1 MSNKYGTFSDAGYLA
16 VGDPYLD
23 GKDPLAQSSRY
34 RGLNMKASTRKTGKD
49 NRACFD
55 KLKPLYANEK
65 YALTNEERAARREK
79 EKAGKVTDKP
89 FKPTS
94 LTKHACGLGGYGGC
108 IGGKHESVPGGDC
121 DPNDEKLMKGDPRL
135 DEKPRQITTCPGK
148 KGSYGTRGT
157 TLGGPKGHGVAGEY
171 SYKGDEYDAERK
183 ANAARE
189 REGKK
194 KMQGSAWAPARAP
207 KKGGYG
213 TRGTTIGGPKG
224 AGVVGEYSYKEEGP
238 ELPEPKGSPIEK
250 QWRPSHPP
258 KRGYNATLQRFPKH
272 MADPAELKIA
282 AAREK
287 MEADAELIEKP
298 FVPPFTGCK
307 SQATKSVVKMN
318 LGR

>member
-108 IGGKHESVPGGDC
+108 IGGKHEVRSIHWFPY
-121 DPNDEKLMKGDPRL
+121 DP
-135 DEKPRQITTCPGK
+135 
-148 KGSYGTRGT
+148 
-157 TLGGPKGHGVAGEY
+157 V
-171 SYKGDEYDAERK
+171 
-183 ANAARE
+183 
-189 REGKK
+189 
-194 KMQGSAWAPARAP
+194 
-207 KKGGYG
+207 
-213 TRGTTIGGPKG
+213 
-224 AGVVGEYSYKEEGP
+224 GVV
-238 ELPEPKGSPIEK
+238 
-250 QWRPSHPP
+250 
-258 KRGYNATLQRFPKH
+258 N
-272 MADPAELKIA
+272 ADP
-282 AAREK
+282 
-287 MEADAELIEKP
+287 
-298 FVPPFTGCK
+298 
-307 SQATKSVVKMN
+307 
-318 LGR
+318 